1 MCSITPLLSIWCVIH
16 LLFFYILNW
25 NVQYL
30 YMFLFSSEFSPFC
43 RQILHF
49 KLDNYLLSI
58 WSRQLITVLTHYFL
72 VNYWFSIQYIYIE
85 YMVHYSILCVRF
97 DELFFSMETITC
109 HYFRILF
116 VTAFYRIAVICLPNE
131 PFFWKLTFSWGGTVF
146 QKEKKWNT
154 GYD

>member
-1 MCSITPLLSIWCVIH
+1 
-16 LLFFYILNW
+16 
-25 NVQYL
+25 
-30 YMFLFSSEFSPFC
+30 MFLFSSEFSPFC

-72 VNYWFSIQYIYIE
+72 VNFWFSIQYIYIE

-109 HYFRILF
+109 HYFIFCSLQLF
-116 VTAFYRIAVICLPNE
+116 TASRLSVCQMNRFSENWLLVGAE
-131 PFFWKLTFSWGGTVF
+131 QFFR
-146 QKEKKWNT
+146 KKKMKRRLWLEHPLVR
-154 GYD
+154 